1 MRWVLAM
8 NVVDVAKEGVRA
20 IIFQRRNIPTKNEY
34 SRARKALFLWSL
46 FAYPCR
52 LADLSKV
59 AHVNLST
66 MLFTVCPRGVFWC
79 QARSQG
85 RGVHFYQVTFERTN
99 SNLSPLIKI

>member
-1 MRWVLAM
+1 VLAM

-20 IIFQRRNIPTKNEY
+20 IIFQRRNIPTKNESIY

-59 AHVNLST
+59 AHENDVNLST
-66 MLFTVCPRGVFWC
+66 MLFTFYSLFTVCPAGCFGVK
-79 QARSQG
+79 QARKGCSLLSG
-85 RGVHFYQVTFERTN
+85 HF
-99 SNLSPLIKI
+99 

>member
-1 MRWVLAM
+1 MLAM

-20 IIFQRRNIPTKNEY
+20 IIFQRRNIPTKNESIY

-59 AHVNLST
+59 AHENDVNLST
-66 MLFTVCPRGVFWC
+66 MLFTVCPGGASSQTRLTKYFLM
-79 QARSQG
+79 RSTKSQ
-85 RGVHFYQVTFERTN
+85 
-99 SNLSPLIKI
+99 IKPISRRR